1 MEKEVHWHGLRS
13 FQAVIRRVPDRAES
27 TTFFPLPRRCEHDA
41 RRTTELPPP
50 LSPLKTRS
58 IGLPAYSSPPSFT
71 LFPVYRRGR
80 SKEPWPLPLRA
91 CMCVIIE
98 SHRNRISHGNRDG
111 RYRRWI
117 LYFDCLLTSVFF
129 SGIIKWK
136 KKKRKRKGIEG
147 RVLSVDRK
155 FGIKLGLT
163 DDDILC
169 CNRYSI
175 RLLGCIY
182 LTIDAKLRS
191 LVRHV
196 RI

>member
-91 CMCVIIE
+91 RMCVIIE
-98 SHRNRISHGNRDG
+98 SRRNRISHGNRDG

-117 LYFDCLLTSVFF
+117 LYFDCLLTPVFF

-136 KKKRKRKGIEG
+136 KKEGEKGSRGEFCRLIEN
-147 RVLSVDRK
+147 
-155 FGIKLGLT
+155 LGL
-163 DDDILC
+163 
-169 CNRYSI
+169 NW
-175 RLLGCIY
+175 G
-182 LTIDAKLRS
+182 
-191 LVRHV
+191 
-196 RI
+196 